1 MNIKKNHKIE
11 DISKYLIENFNAA
24 EITIDEFLTNNQD
37 ISEDTF
43 EDISKILKIEDENII
58 QSLLSENEKE
68 EIQITIE
75 HLNKIEEDLKE
86 DCSSYINKIS
96 TGKLIIIILERKDK
110 TTLSGFTM
118 EGAGQKLF
126 DYLMSLIDEP
136 IEKTS
141 NPIDELIEEL
151 SHFRPYGKY
160 FK

>member
-1 MNIKKNHKIE
+1 
-11 DISKYLIENFNAA
+11 
-24 EITIDEFLTNNQD
+24 
-37 ISEDTF
+37 
-43 EDISKILKIEDENII
+43 
-58 QSLLSENEKE
+58 
-68 EIQITIE
+68 
-75 HLNKIEEDLKE
+75 
-86 DCSSYINKIS
+86 
-96 TGKLIIIILERKDK
+96 
-110 TTLSGFTM
+110 M

>member
-11 DISKYLIENFNAA
+11 DISKYLIENFNAT
-24 EITIDEFLTNNQD
+24 EITIDEFLISNQD

-43 EDISKILKIEDENII
+43 EDISKILKIED
-58 QSLLSENEKE
+58 
-68 EIQITIE
+68 
-75 HLNKIEEDLKE
+75 DLKE
-86 DCSSYINKIS
+86 DCSSYVNKIS
-96 TGKLIIIILERKDK
+96 TGKLIIIILESKDK

>member
-11 DISKYLIENFNAA
+11 DISKYLIENFNAT

-75 HLNKIEEDLKE
+75 HLNKIEEDL
-86 DCSSYINKIS
+86 
-96 TGKLIIIILERKDK
+96 
-110 TTLSGFTM
+110 
-118 EGAGQKLF
+118 
-126 DYLMSLIDEP
+126 
-136 IEKTS
+136 
-141 NPIDELIEEL
+141 
-151 SHFRPYGKY
+151 
-160 FK
+160 